1 MARKARR
8 RKQTVLTQSQLVG
21 TKQREAVAAAGKVVV
36 KARKP
41 AAMRRETVNFREEYQ
56 YVVADLNRIGL
67 LAAVMF
73 AVLIALNL
81 LLK

>member
-21 TKQREAVAAAGKVVV
+21 TKQREAAAAGKVVV
-36 KARKP
+36 QARKP
-41 AAMRRETVNFREEYQ
+41 EAMQKATVNFREEYQ
-56 YVVADLNRIGL
+56 YVIADLNRIGL
-67 LAAVMF
+67 LAAFMF

>member
-8 RKQTVLTQSQLVG
+8 KKQTVLTQSQLVG
-21 TKQREAVAAAGKVVV
+21 TKQSEAAAAGKVVV
-36 KARKP
+36 KAHKSGTSRK
-41 AAMRRETVNFREEYQ
+41 ATVNFREEYR
-56 YVVADLNRIGL
+56 YVIADLNRIGL
-67 LAAVMF
+67 LAALMF

>member
-21 TKQREAVAAAGKVVV
+21 TKQREAAAAAGKVVV
-36 KARKP
+36 KAQKP

-73 AVLIALNL
+73 AVLITLNL

>member
-21 TKQREAVAAAGKVVV
+21 TKQREAAAAGKVVV
-36 KARKP
+36 KAHKP

-56 YVVADLNRIGL
+56 YVIADLNRIGL
-67 LAAVMF
+67 LAAFMF